1 MVSKIAERV
10 FLMAM
15 VWHDVYK
22 DFHSLSK
29 SEQLELFK
37 ALQQDLFPEPK
48 TDISKMVGEVRETRF
63 SNGLACV
70 YCGSMSVKRNG
81 KYRSRQRYLC
91 KDCGKSFNDMTG
103 SPLSGT
109 KYPHK
114 WLDYYKMMIEGLSLP
129 KIAKSLKIHVST
141 AFYWRHK
148 ILNAVRSL
156 GHQTLQGIVESDET
170 FFLESD
176 KGKKMITHRKALKRG
191 GVAKKRG
198 ISKEQICVVV
208 AHDRNGQIFSQ
219 KAGKGRITAIEIDE
233 VLGKYIDTSA
243 LLCTDTATNYKK
255 FAQMKS
261 LQHEA
266 INVSKKQ
273 YKKKGIYH
281 IQHVNGYHK
290 RLKKWMDRF
299 QGVATK
305 YLDNYLFWH
314 CYMELNKQL
323 PSKKVVKQML
333 LSSCQRVNFT
343 TVAKL
348 RA

>member
-1 MVSKIAERV
+1 
-10 FLMAM
+10 MAM
-15 VWHDVYK
+15 AWHDIYK
-22 DFHSLSK
+22 DFYTLPMN
-29 SEQLELFK
+29 EQLELFK
-37 ALQQDLFPEPK
+37 AIKQDLFPEPK
-48 TDISKMVGEVRETRF
+48 SDISKMIGEVREKRF
-63 SNGLACV
+63 SNGLACIH
-70 YCGSMSVKRNG
+70 CGSMSVKRNG

-103 SPLSGT
+103 SPLAGT

-114 WLDYYKMMIEGLSLP
+114 WLEYYKMMIDGLSLP
-129 KIAKSLKIHVST
+129 KIAKALDIHIST

-148 ILNAVRSL
+148 ILNAIRSL
-156 GHQTLQGIVESDET
+156 GHNTLKGIVESDET

-176 KGKKMITHRKALKRG
+176 KGKKHITHRKPRKRG

-208 AHDRNGQIFSQ
+208 AHDRNGQILSQ
-219 KAGKGRITAIEIDE
+219 TGGKGRISSVELDL

-255 FAQMKS
+255 FAQMKKI
-261 LQHEA
+261 QHEA

-273 YKKKGIYH
+273 YKNKGIYH

-314 CYMELNKQL
+314 RYLELNKKL
-323 PSKKVVKQML
+323 PLQERVKEL
-333 LSSCQRVNFT
+333 LLCSCEKVNFFAVT
-343 TVAKL
+343 DFKAI
-348 RA
+348 

>member
-1 MVSKIAERV
+1 
-10 FLMAM
+10 MAM
-15 VWHDVYK
+15 AWHDIYK
-22 DFHSLSK
+22 DFYTLSK
-29 SEQLELFK
+29 NEQLEMFK
-37 ALQQDLFPEPK
+37 AIKQDLFPEPK
-48 TDISKMVGEVRETRF
+48 NDISKMVGEVRETRF
-63 SNGLACV
+63 SNGLACIQ
-70 YCGSMSVKRNG
+70 CGSMSVKRNG

-114 WLDYYKMMIEGLSLP
+114 WLEYYKIMIEWLSLP
-129 KIAKSLKIHVST
+129 KIAKELDIHIST

-148 ILNAVRSL
+148 ILNAIRSL
-156 GHQTLQGIVESDET
+156 GHNTLQGIVESDET

-176 KGKKMITHRKALKRG
+176 KGKKHIHHRKPRKRG

-208 AHDRNGQIFSQ
+208 AHDRNGQILSQ
-219 KAGKGRITAIEIDE
+219 TAGTGRITAVELDL
-233 VLGKYIDTSA
+233 VLGKHIDTSA

-255 FAQMKS
+255 FATMKK

-273 YKKKGIYH
+273 YKNKGIYH

-314 CYMELNKQL
+314 RYLELNKKMPFQER
-323 PSKKVVKQML
+323 VKDL
-333 LSSCQRVNFT
+333 LLGSCKRVNYT
-343 TVAKL
+343 TVEAI
-348 RA
+348 RRSV